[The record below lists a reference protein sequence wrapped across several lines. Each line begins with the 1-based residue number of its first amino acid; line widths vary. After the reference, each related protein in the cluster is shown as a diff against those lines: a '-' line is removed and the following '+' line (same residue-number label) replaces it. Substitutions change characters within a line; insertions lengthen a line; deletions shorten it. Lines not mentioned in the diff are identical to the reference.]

1 MPSNPKTRNQWQS
14 PILQGVPYVQQ
25 TWGPYIA
32 VRSRLYKTIDTTFVG
47 YTLGHYSWHF
57 HMTSHESS
65 VHIWNI
71 SLPSNTFFIFFNWYL
86 KKKLSTKEFGRIKK
100 KKNCFSR
107 WVWIFCLCTH
117 PFFFFQGCL
126 ISPGPAQQRHFIV
139 CCLFL
144 SPLHPVFSLSCIDIQ
159 GKHVRKET
167 TTNISFLFA
176 ARPQNVWEKALATIV
191 VFLFPYQSC
200 TTYTCRDSWLGR
212 TSSLTLWKRKKKN
225 TLGHGGGYWNG
236 GERNKKWVELFK
248 IALQCRTLKL
258 FLLLFGCHSI
268 EI

>member
-86 KKKLSTKEFGRIKK
+86 KKKEVVNKRVREDL
-100 KKNCFSR
+100 KKN
-107 WVWIFCLCTH
+107 L
-117 PFFFFQGCL
+117 
-126 ISPGPAQQRHFIV
+126 
-139 CCLFL
+139 LFTM
-144 SPLHPVFSLSCIDIQ
+144 SL
-159 GKHVRKET
+159 
-167 TTNISFLFA
+167 NFLFVY
-176 ARPQNVWEKALATIV
+176 PPL
-191 VFLFPYQSC
+191 FLFPGLFDFS
-200 TTYTCRDSWLGR
+200 R
-212 TSSLTLWKRKKKN
+212 TRPTAPF
-225 TLGHGGGYWNG
+225 Y
-236 GERNKKWVELFK
+236 
-248 IALQCRTLKL
+248 C
-258 FLLLFGCHSI
+258 LLFISFASTPRIFSLVYRYTRKTRSKRNNNKYFIFVCG
-268 EI
+268 